1 MAVCAQDAA
10 VVHGLIGLQH
20 SSEIVTRQEE
30 EHGFVFSA
38 SLIATLC
45 RARQGKTDMSLKTQ
59 KERMPEKR

>member
-30 EHGFVFSA
+30 KRGLCFQLHSLQLSA
-38 SLIATLC
+38 GHVK
-45 RARQGKTDMSLKTQ
+45 GKLTCH
-59 KERMPEKR
+59 